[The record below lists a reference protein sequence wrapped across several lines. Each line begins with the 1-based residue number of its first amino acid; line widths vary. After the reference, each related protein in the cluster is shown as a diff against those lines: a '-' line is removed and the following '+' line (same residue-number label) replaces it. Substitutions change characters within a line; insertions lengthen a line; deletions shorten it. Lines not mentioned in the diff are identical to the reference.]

1 MFDFVRNNTRL
12 AMAGILLLI
21 VPAFVFVGV
30 DGYTRFQDGT
40 TATVASADGLSISR
54 GEWENAH
61 QRVLDRVRRENPQS
75 ERIDTAELR
84 RQTLEQLLNERVL
97 FAAARQMHLTP
108 TDERLKRQFASDP
121 QFASIRNPDGTVNR
135 ELLGMQG
142 MTSEVFAQRL
152 RQDLASG
159 QVLGGVT
166 RTAFAP
172 PALADAA
179 IDPLLQRREVQL
191 QRFDPAAYR
200 AKINPSDADIE
211 AFYKAEQAQFK
222 APEQAEIEYVVLD
235 LVTLAKGVSVSEDEM
250 RTFYA
255 ANEARFGTPEERRAS
270 HVLIKADKDASAA
283 DKAKAR
289 ARAEELLAQARKNPA
304 GFADLARKHSEDAGS
319 AAQGGDLDFFGRGAM
334 VKPFETAAFALKQG
348 EISEVFQTDFGFHF
362 LTVTGARG
370 GQKKP
375 FEEVRAQIDAELRQS
390 KAKAEWAKQATDFTN
405 TVYEQSDSLKPAVD
419 KFKLE
424 LKTATVTRTPAPG
437 ASPVLAAPKFVE
449 AIFGN
454 EAVANKRNTDAVEVG
469 GNQLISGRVLKH
481 QPTRT
486 LPLAEVKDRVREALV
501 AKQAAELARQE
512 GEKRVAALKQ
522 APGEVLPISLT
533 LSRAQTQGAPKP
545 VIDTVLQADADKLP
559 AVVGVDLGL
568 QGYLVVRVTRVLPR
582 EPIPAAAGGDEMLRA
597 QVAQAWAAAEA
608 EAMLGSLKQRF
619 KATVKEGATMV
630 SDAASAPRR

>member
-1 MFDFVRNNTRL
+1 
-12 AMAGILLLI
+12 
-21 VPAFVFVGV
+21 
-30 DGYTRFQDGT
+30 
-40 TATVASADGLSISR
+40 
-54 GEWENAH
+54 
-61 QRVLDRVRRENPQS
+61 
-75 ERIDTAELR
+75 
-84 RQTLEQLLNERVL
+84 
-97 FAAARQMHLTP
+97 
-108 TDERLKRQFASDP
+108 
-121 QFASIRNPDGTVNR
+121 
-135 ELLGMQG
+135 
-142 MTSEVFAQRL
+142 
-152 RQDLASG
+152 
-159 QVLGGVT
+159 
-166 RTAFAP
+166 
-172 PALADAA
+172 
-179 IDPLLQRREVQL
+179 
-191 QRFDPAAYR
+191 
-200 AKINPSDADIE
+200 
-211 AFYKAEQAQFK
+211 
-222 APEQAEIEYVVLD
+222 
-235 LVTLAKGVSVSEDEM
+235 
-250 RTFYA
+250 
-255 ANEARFGTPEERRAS
+255 
-270 HVLIKADKDASAA
+270 VLIKADKDASAA

>member
-522 APGEVLPISLT
+522 APGEVPPISLT
-533 LSRAQTQGAPKP
+533 LSRAQRQGAPKP